1 MEVQEILPYI
11 ELESDMEPFRK
22 FCLENCYKRERVH
35 KGGSIPVPEIGACGF
50 LHAGCLKVFFS
61 TENGT
66 ERLMWFLE
74 GGNLLPV
81 GSGKNFCKRIVADM
95 DSEILYITNDD
106 VYRFVLQS
114 KENFF
119 SIVEQYQ
126 KRQLLCIQGQLKE
139 IEESS
144 GVKVL
149 KFLYQS
155 AALYGKKTADGI
167 LIENLPSRSDI
178 ASHIGV
184 HRSNVTRYISNLE
197 KEGLFE
203 KMGKMLLVK
212 DMKRLQQ
219 LLEDEMIKE

>member
-11 ELESDMEPFRK
+11 ELESDIEPFRV
-22 FCLENCYKRERVH
+22 FCLEHCYKKEIIH
-35 KGGSIPVPEIGACGF
+35 KGSTIAQPESGICCF
-50 LHAGCLKVFFS
+50 LHTGCLKVFFS
-61 TENGT
+61 TENGS

-74 GGNLLPV
+74 SGNLLPT
-81 GSGKNFCKRIVADM
+81 GSGRNFCKRIVADT
-95 DSEILYITNDD
+95 DSELLYVTYDD
-106 VYRFVLQS
+106 IYQFVLQS

-144 GVKVL
+144 GIKVL

-155 AALYGKKTADGI
+155 AALYGKKTADGV
-167 LIENLPSRSDI
+167 LIENLHSRSDI

-197 KEGLFE
+197 KEGVFE
-203 KMGKMLLVK
+203 KIGKMLLVK
-212 DMKRLQQ
+212 DMQRLQE
-219 LLEDEMIKE
+219 LLEEEMNKE

>member
-1 MEVQEILPYI
+1 MEVQEFLPYI
-11 ELESDMEPFRK
+11 EMDADIESFRI
-22 FCLENCYKRERVH
+22 FCQENCYRRETIH
-35 KGGSIPVPEIGACGF
+35 KGTSVAAPEAGVCGF
-50 LHAGCLKVFFS
+50 LDKGCLKVFFS
-61 TENGT
+61 TENGA

-74 GGNLLPV
+74 SGNLLPE
-81 GSGKNFCKRIVADM
+81 GSGKNFCKRVVAEA
-95 DSEILYITNDD
+95 DSEILYVTFDD
-106 VYRFVLQS
+106 IYRFVLQS

-119 SIVEQYQ
+119 TIVEQYR

-144 GVKVL
+144 GVKTL

-155 AALYGKKTADGI
+155 AALYGKKTPEGV

-197 KEGLFE
+197 KEGVFE
-203 KMGKMLLVK
+203 KIGKMLLVK
-212 DMKRLQQ
+212 DMKRLQEFLQ
-219 LLEDEMIKE
+219 SEMEKE

>member
-1 MEVQEILPYI
+1 
-11 ELESDMEPFRK
+11 
-22 FCLENCYKRERVH
+22 
-35 KGGSIPVPEIGACGF
+35 
-50 LHAGCLKVFFS
+50 
-61 TENGT
+61 
-66 ERLMWFLE
+66 MWFLE
-74 GGNLLPV
+74 SGNLLPT
-81 GSGKNFCKRIVADM
+81 GSGRNFCKRIVADT
-95 DSEILYITNDD
+95 DSELLYVTYDD
-106 VYRFVLQS
+106 IYQFVLQS

-144 GVKVL
+144 GIKVL

-155 AALYGKKTADGI
+155 AALYGKKTADGV

-197 KEGLFE
+197 KEGVFE
-203 KMGKMLLVK
+203 KIGKMLLVK
-212 DMKRLQQ
+212 DMQRLQE
-219 LLEDEMIKE
+219 LLEEEMNKE